1 MELLL
6 GIFFM
11 IVILRELFRFLFKE
25 YPKISR
31 QQKEERLI
39 RRYGKERYMEMKAQA
54 EQEAREKF
62 LVSQARMNKA
72 DSFIKR
78 AVFGQKDDSDSWK

>member
-1 MELLL
+1 MTLISFICVIVVNYYFWFRTLPD
-6 GIFFM
+6 GIRQ
-11 IVILRELFRFLFKE
+11 LRER
-25 YPKISR
+25 
-31 QQKEERLI
+31 RLI
-39 RRYGKERYMEMKAQA
+39 RRYGKERYLEMKAQA

-78 AVFGQKDDSDSWK
+78 AVFGQKDDSDSWE

>member
-31 QQKEERLI
+31 QQKEERMI
-39 RRYGKERYMEMKAQA
+39 RRYGKERYMEMKNEA
-54 EQEAREKF
+54 EAKHQKKLTDNFNRLSGGHDPKDYER
-62 LVSQARMNKA
+62 LNGY
-72 DSFIKR
+72 KR
-78 AVFGQKDDSDSWK
+78 

>member
-31 QQKEERLI
+31 QQKEERMI
-39 RRYGKERYMEMKAQA
+39 RRYGKERYMEMKNEA
-54 EQEAREKF
+54 EAKH
-62 LVSQARMNKA
+62 
-72 DSFIKR
+72 
-78 AVFGQKDDSDSWK
+78 QKKLTFS